1 MSTLCEKC
9 PVRDVCLQAI
19 MEVKCP
25 IPTQPS
31 AKSKHKDNKQLLS
44 CATKFG
50 QFLHNKIALVA
61 QLHTGVQPSGK
72 ATVFDIVIR
81 WFESNYPYQFQ
92 EEYSGLEVLIM
103 AKCGSGKKKKSKGK

>member
-1 MSTLCEKC
+1 
-9 PVRDVCLQAI
+9 
-19 MEVKCP
+19 MEVRCP

-31 AKSKHKDNKQLLS
+31 AKSKQKDNKQLLS

-50 QFLHNKIALVA
+50 QVLHNEIALVA

-81 WFESNYPYQFQ
+81 WFESNYPCQFQ

>member
-1 MSTLCEKC
+1 
-9 PVRDVCLQAI
+9 
-19 MEVKCP
+19 MEVRCP

-31 AKSKHKDNKQLLS
+31 AKSKQKDNKQLLS
-44 CATKFG
+44 CATKLG
-50 QFLHNKIALVA
+50 WENEIDLVA

-81 WFESNYPYQFQ
+81 WFESNYPCQFQ